1 MVYSL
6 SYRRPSYVPASRDS
20 LSGDEKQSSINDS
33 ISSGGSCMI
42 QGIPDALSFDRI
54 VAGGVCPVRLTNLL
68 RCGLHHTNNHISHA
82 LSAIS

>member
-54 VAGGVCPVRLTNLL
+54 VAGGVCPVRLINLL
-68 RCGLHHTNNHISHA
+68 RYSGVILIFHISHA